1 MVEVLQSENS
11 SLLSNAVD
19 AELSYLRKISA
30 SDNLL
35 FMYRNLGAF
44 EAVLHI
50 IKSGENG
57 IPVYQ
62 LVGSIST
69 AFTGQAG
76 VINRLRTLRQLGLID
91 ERSGKKRS
99 QVCLAP
105 TQKLLNEVGPILCD
119 RYEVLSSK

>member
-105 TQKLLNEVGPILCD
+105 TQKLLKEVGPILCD